1 MKRIHPSTGPAPVAL
16 ILAGSLAY
24 ASAASAATTIVV
36 DSFDS
41 VLFAVNTVGPT
52 TSGPTDISADSDIP
66 GIFREV
72 SIGILTGTGVA
83 LANNLL
89 GTLNYDNGAL
99 TRSFL
104 NFQYVF
110 PAYDL
115 AATGA
120 TSFSYLLLTTEPGK
134 HTDYTFTIESPDGT
148 ATLTGD
154 LPLVAGLI
162 SFNLASL
169 TVAGTPFDDMTKVTF
184 EMRPQVVGTDMVI
197 DSYGF
202 ELPPPTPV
210 PEAGTFAAVGFVGAL
225 AGWSYRRVR
234 RAAQPAR

>member
-1 MKRIHPSTGPAPVAL
+1 MKPITPPLGRAPVAL
-16 ILAGSLAY
+16 ILAGSLTL
-24 ASAASAATTIVV
+24 ASAATAATTLVV

-52 TSGPTDISADSDIP
+52 TSGLTDMSADSDIP

-72 SIGILTGTGVA
+72 SIGVLSGTGVA

-110 PAYDL
+110 PAYDIS
-115 AATGA
+115 ATGA
-120 TSFSYLLLTTEPGK
+120 TSFSYVLLTTEPGK
-134 HTDYTFTIESPDGT
+134 HTDYTFTIESPDGM
-148 ATLTGD
+148 ATQTGS
-154 LPLVAGLI
+154 LPLVAGFI

-169 TVAGTPFDDMTKVTF
+169 TVTGTPFDDMTKVTF

-202 ELPPPTPV
+202 ELPPPSPV
-210 PEAGTFAAVGFVGAL
+210 PEAGTFAAVGFVAVL

-234 RAAQPAR
+234 RAT